1 MCPGTEN
8 SAVNNKN
15 KNNKKKKKT
24 EKDITLNSQRQ
35 EKKQ

>member
-15 KNNKKKKKT
+15 KNNKKKKT